1 MTTLFKTLKDDWSI
15 SATVAGFLAVL
26 ISYSGPLIIF
36 FQAAQKAEVS
46 NAMMVSWI
54 WGISIGAAV
63 AGIFLS
69 IKFKVP
75 VITAWSAPG
84 TALLVTLFPHIS
96 LNEAIAAYITTA
108 IVIFFIGITGYF
120 DKLLK
125 WIPQDVAAGMMAGI
139 LFQFGVGLFTASDSM
154 PIIVFSMLLIFLIAK
169 RLTPRYA
176 MIWVLITGIV
186 LSLALGKMNPV
197 TFDFNLAIPQW
208 ITPEWTWNATLNLT
222 LPLILVSLTGQ
233 FLPGMAIMRLSGY
246 DTPAKP
252 IITATSIASLAVAC
266 VGGIT
271 IVLASITAALC
282 MGKDAHELK
291 EKRYIA
297 GIANGLFYI
306 LGGLFAGSIVMLF
319 SLLPK
324 ELVAALAG
332 LALLGA
338 IATNISAAMK
348 SDEHRDAAL
357 ITFLATASGMHFLGL
372 SSVFWGICIGV
383 IAHLILSKKPTLTPS
398 DTQFVPNVQALDQ
411 PVQNIQLQN
420 IQPKDDRSSPQT
432 TSSSIISKAN
442 GS

>member
-1 MTTLFKTLKDDWSI
+1 MTTLFKTLKNDWSI

-36 FQAAQKAEVS
+36 FQAAQRAHVS
-46 NAMMVSWI
+46 TDMMVSWI

-63 AGIFLS
+63 SGIYLS
-69 IKFKVP
+69 IKYKTP

-84 TALLVTLFPHIS
+84 TALLVTLFPNIS
-96 LNEAIAAYITTA
+96 LNEAVAAYITSA
-108 IVIFFIGITGYF
+108 IFIFLIGITGYF

-139 LFQFGVGLFTASDSM
+139 LFQFGISLFTASDSM
-154 PIIVFSMLLIFLIAK
+154 PLIVFSMLIVFLIAK
-169 RLTPRYA
+169 RLMPRYT
-176 MIWVLITGIV
+176 MIWVLAAGV
-186 LSLALGKMNPV
+186 LLSLILGKMNPV
-197 TFDFNLAIPQW
+197 DVSFNLAIPQW
-208 ITPEWTWNATLNLT
+208 ISPEWTWNSTLNLAV
-222 LPLILVSLTGQ
+222 PLILVSLTGQ
-233 FLPGMAIMRLSGY
+233 FLPGMAIMKLSGY

-297 GIANGLFYI
+297 GIANGIFYI

-338 IATNISAAMK
+338 IATNISVAMK
-348 SDEHRDAAL
+348 NNGQRDAAL
-357 ITFLATASGMHFLGL
+357 ITFLASASGMHFLGL

-383 IAHLILSKKPTLTPS
+383 IAHFILTP
-398 DTQFVPNVQALDQ
+398 
-411 PVQNIQLQN
+411 
-420 IQPKDDRSSPQT
+420 RSTP
-432 TSSSIISKAN
+432 A
-442 GS
+442 

>member
-1 MTTLFKTLKDDWSI
+1 MATLFKTLKNDWSI

-36 FQAAQKAEVS
+36 FQAAQRAHVS
-46 NAMMVSWI
+46 TDMMVSWI

-63 AGIFLS
+63 SGIYLS
-69 IKFKVP
+69 IKYKTP

-84 TALLVTLFPHIS
+84 TALLVTLFPNIS
-96 LNEAIAAYITTA
+96 LNEAVAAYITSA
-108 IVIFFIGITGYF
+108 IVIFLIGITGYF

-139 LFQFGVGLFTASDSM
+139 LFQFGISLFTASDSM
-154 PIIVFSMLLIFLIAK
+154 PLIVFSMLIVFLIAK
-169 RLTPRYA
+169 RLMPRYT
-176 MIWVLITGIV
+176 MIWVLAAGV
-186 LSLALGKMNPV
+186 LLSLILGKMNPV
-197 TFDFNLAIPQW
+197 DVSFNLAIPQW
-208 ITPEWTWNATLNLT
+208 ISPEWSWNSTLNLAV
-222 LPLILVSLTGQ
+222 PLILVSLTGQ
-233 FLPGMAIMRLSGY
+233 FLPGMAIMKLSGY
-246 DTPAKP
+246 DTPAKS

-297 GIANGLFYI
+297 GIANGIFYI

-338 IATNISAAMK
+338 IATNISVAMK
-348 SDEHRDAAL
+348 NDGQRDAAL
-357 ITFLATASGMHFLGL
+357 ITFLASASGMHFLGL

-383 IAHLILSKKPTLTPS
+383 IAHFILTP
-398 DTQFVPNVQALDQ
+398 
-411 PVQNIQLQN
+411 
-420 IQPKDDRSSPQT
+420 RSTPA
-432 TSSSIISKAN
+432 AN
-442 GS
+442 

>member
-1 MTTLFKTLKDDWSI
+1 MATLFKTLKNDWSI

-36 FQAAQKAEVS
+36 FQAAQRAHVS
-46 NAMMVSWI
+46 TDMMVSWI
-54 WGISIGAAV
+54 WGISIGAAIS
-63 AGIFLS
+63 GIYLS
-69 IKFKVP
+69 IKYKTP

-84 TALLVTLFPHIS
+84 TALLVTLFPNVS
-96 LNEAIAAYITTA
+96 LNEAVAAYITSA
-108 IVIFFIGITGYF
+108 IVIFLIGVTGYF

-139 LFQFGVGLFTASDSM
+139 LFQFGISLFTASDSM
-154 PIIVFSMLLIFLIAK
+154 PFIVFSMLIVFLIAK
-169 RLTPRYA
+169 RLMPRYT
-176 MIWVLITGIV
+176 MIWVLAAGV
-186 LSLALGKMNPV
+186 LLSLILGKMNPV
-197 TFDFNLAIPQW
+197 DVSFSLAIPQW
-208 ITPEWTWNATLNLT
+208 ISPEWTWNSTLNLAI
-222 LPLILVSLTGQ
+222 PLILVSLTGQ
-233 FLPGMAIMRLSGY
+233 FLPGMAIMKLSGY

-297 GIANGLFYI
+297 GIANGIFYI

-338 IATNISAAMK
+338 IATNISVAMK
-348 SDEHRDAAL
+348 NDGQRDAAL
-357 ITFLATASGMHFLGL
+357 ITFLASASGMHFLGL

-383 IAHLILSKKPTLTPS
+383 IAHFILTP
-398 DTQFVPNVQALDQ
+398 
-411 PVQNIQLQN
+411 
-420 IQPKDDRSSPQT
+420 RST
-432 TSSSIISKAN
+432 LATN
-442 GS
+442 

>member
-1 MTTLFKTLKDDWSI
+1 MATLLKTLKDDWSI

-36 FQAAQKAEVS
+36 FQAAQKAQVS
-46 NAMMVSWI
+46 SAMMISWI

-69 IKFKVP
+69 IKYKVP
-75 VITAWSAPG
+75 IITAWSAPG

-96 LNEAIAAYITTA
+96 LNEAVAAYITSA
-108 IVIFFIGITGYF
+108 VVIFLVGITGYF
-120 DKLLK
+120 DKLLR

-139 LFQFGVGLFTASDSM
+139 LFQFGLGLFTASDSM
-154 PIIVFSMLLIFLIAK
+154 PIIVFGMLAVFLVAK
-169 RLTPRYA
+169 RLVPRYA
-176 MIWVLITGIV
+176 MVWVLICGV
-186 LSLALGKMNPV
+186 GLSLFLGKMNPV
-197 TFDFNLAIPQW
+197 DVHFSLAIPQFISPQW
-208 ITPEWTWNATLNLT
+208 SWNSTLNLAI
-222 LPLILVSLTGQ
+222 PLILVSLSGQ
-233 FLPGMAIMRLSGY
+233 FLPGMAMMKISGY

-297 GIANGLFYI
+297 GIANGIFYI

-338 IATNISAAMK
+338 IGTNITVAMK
-348 SDEHRDAAL
+348 SDAHRDAAL

-383 IAHLILSKKPTLTPS
+383 IAHLVLSKPAAKTT
-398 DTQFVPNVQALDQ
+398 A
-411 PVQNIQLQN
+411 
-420 IQPKDDRSSPQT
+420 
-432 TSSSIISKAN
+432 TSSTQDS
-442 GS
+442 

>member
-1 MTTLFKTLKDDWSI
+1 MATLLKTLKNDWSI

-36 FQAAQKAEVS
+36 FQAAQRAHVS
-46 NAMMVSWI
+46 TDMMVSWI

-63 AGIFLS
+63 SGIYLS
-69 IKFKVP
+69 IKYKTP

-84 TALLVTLFPHIS
+84 TALLVTLFPNVS
-96 LNEAIAAYITTA
+96 LNEAVAAYITSA
-108 IVIFFIGITGYF
+108 VVIFLIGVTGYF

-139 LFQFGVGLFTASDSM
+139 LFQFGIGLFTASDSM
-154 PIIVFSMLLIFLIAK
+154 PFIVFSMLIVFLIAK
-169 RLTPRYA
+169 RLMPRYT
-176 MIWVLITGIV
+176 MIWVLAAGV
-186 LSLALGKMNPV
+186 LLSLILGKMNPV
-197 TFDFNLAIPQW
+197 DVSFSLAIPQW
-208 ITPEWTWNATLNLT
+208 ISPEWTWNSTLNLAV
-222 LPLILVSLTGQ
+222 PLILVSLTGQ
-233 FLPGMAIMRLSGY
+233 FLPGMAIMKLSGY

-252 IITATSIASLAVAC
+252 IISVTSIASLAVAC

-297 GIANGLFYI
+297 GIANGIFYI

-338 IATNISAAMK
+338 IATNISVAMRND
-348 SDEHRDAAL
+348 SQRDAAL

-383 IAHLILSKKPTLTPS
+383 IAHFILTP
-398 DTQFVPNVQALDQ
+398 
-411 PVQNIQLQN
+411 
-420 IQPKDDRSSPQT
+420 RSTPAT
-432 TSSSIISKAN
+432 N
-442 GS
+442 

>member
-1 MTTLFKTLKDDWSI
+1 MATLLKTLKDDWSI

-36 FQAAQKAEVS
+36 FQAAQKAQVS
-46 NAMMVSWI
+46 SAMMISWI

-69 IKFKVP
+69 IKYKVP
-75 VITAWSAPG
+75 IITAWSAPG

-96 LNEAIAAYITTA
+96 LNEAVAAYITSA
-108 IVIFFIGITGYF
+108 VVIFLVGITGYF
-120 DKLLK
+120 DKLLR

-139 LFQFGVGLFTASDSM
+139 LFQFGLGLFTASDSM
-154 PIIVFSMLLIFLIAK
+154 PTIVFGMLAVFLVAK
-169 RLTPRYA
+169 RLVPRYA
-176 MIWVLITGIV
+176 MVWVLVCGV
-186 LSLALGKMNPV
+186 GLSLFLGKMNPV
-197 TFDFNLAIPQW
+197 DVHFSLAIPQFIRPQW
-208 ITPEWTWNATLNLT
+208 SWNSTLNLAI
-222 LPLILVSLTGQ
+222 PLILVSLSGQ
-233 FLPGMAIMRLSGY
+233 FLPGMAMMKISGY

-297 GIANGLFYI
+297 GIANGIFYI

-338 IATNISAAMK
+338 IGTNITVAMK
-348 SDEHRDAAL
+348 SDAHRDAAL

-383 IAHLILSKKPTLTPS
+383 IAHLVLSKPATKTT
-398 DTQFVPNVQALDQ
+398 A
-411 PVQNIQLQN
+411 
-420 IQPKDDRSSPQT
+420 
-432 TSSSIISKAN
+432 TSST
-442 GS
+442 

>member
-1 MTTLFKTLKDDWSI
+1 MATLFKTLKNDWSI

-36 FQAAQKAEVS
+36 FQAAQRAHVS
-46 NAMMVSWI
+46 TDMMVSWI

-63 AGIFLS
+63 SGIYLS
-69 IKFKVP
+69 IKYKTP

-84 TALLVTLFPHIS
+84 TALLVTLFPNIS
-96 LNEAIAAYITTA
+96 LNEAVAAYITSA
-108 IVIFFIGITGYF
+108 IVIFLIGITGYF

-139 LFQFGVGLFTASDSM
+139 LFQFGISLFTASDSM
-154 PIIVFSMLLIFLIAK
+154 PLIVFSMLIVFLIAK
-169 RLTPRYA
+169 RLMPRYT
-176 MIWVLITGIV
+176 MIWVLAAGV
-186 LSLALGKMNPV
+186 LLSLILGKMNPV
-197 TFDFNLAIPQW
+197 DVSFNLAIPQW
-208 ITPEWTWNATLNLT
+208 ISPEWTWNSTLNLAV
-222 LPLILVSLTGQ
+222 PLILVSLTGQ
-233 FLPGMAIMRLSGY
+233 FLPGMAIMKLSGY

-297 GIANGLFYI
+297 GIANGIFYI

-338 IATNISAAMK
+338 IATNISVAMK
-348 SDEHRDAAL
+348 NDGQRDAAL
-357 ITFLATASGMHFLGL
+357 ITFLASASGMHLLGL

-383 IAHLILSKKPTLTPS
+383 IAHFILTP
-398 DTQFVPNVQALDQ
+398 
-411 PVQNIQLQN
+411 
-420 IQPKDDRSSPQT
+420 RSTPAT
-432 TSSSIISKAN
+432 N
-442 GS
+442 

>member
-1 MTTLFKTLKDDWSI
+1 MATLFKTLKNDWSI

-36 FQAAQKAEVS
+36 FQAAQRAHVS
-46 NAMMVSWI
+46 TDMMVSWI

-63 AGIFLS
+63 SGIYLS
-69 IKFKVP
+69 IKYKTP

-84 TALLVTLFPHIS
+84 TALLVTLFPNVS
-96 LNEAIAAYITTA
+96 LNEAVAAYITSA
-108 IVIFFIGITGYF
+108 IVIFLIGITGYF

-139 LFQFGVGLFTASDSM
+139 LFQFGIGLFTASDSM
-154 PIIVFSMLLIFLIAK
+154 PFIVFSMLIVFLIAK
-169 RLTPRYA
+169 RLIPRYT
-176 MIWVLITGIV
+176 MIWVLAAGV
-186 LSLALGKMNPV
+186 LLSLFLGKMNPV
-197 TFDFNLAIPQW
+197 DVSFSLAIPQW
-208 ITPEWTWNATLNLT
+208 ISPEWTWNSTLNLAV
-222 LPLILVSLTGQ
+222 PLILVSLTGQ
-233 FLPGMAIMRLSGY
+233 FLPGMAIMKLSGY
-246 DTPAKP
+246 DTQAKP
-252 IITATSIASLAVAC
+252 IITVTSIASLAVAC

-297 GIANGLFYI
+297 GIANGIFYI

-338 IATNISAAMK
+338 IATNISVAMK
-348 SDEHRDAAL
+348 NDNQRDAAL

-383 IAHLILSKKPTLTPS
+383 IAHFILTP
-398 DTQFVPNVQALDQ
+398 
-411 PVQNIQLQN
+411 
-420 IQPKDDRSSPQT
+420 RS
-432 TSSSIISKAN
+432 TSATN
-442 GS
+442 

>member
-1 MTTLFKTLKDDWSI
+1 MATLFKTLKNDWSI

-36 FQAAQKAEVS
+36 FQAAQRAHVS
-46 NAMMVSWI
+46 TDMIVSWI

-63 AGIFLS
+63 SGIYLS
-69 IKFKVP
+69 IKYKTP

-84 TALLVTLFPHIS
+84 TALLVTLFPNIS
-96 LNEAIAAYITTA
+96 LNEAVAAYITSA
-108 IVIFFIGITGYF
+108 IVIFLIGITGYF

-139 LFQFGVGLFTASDSM
+139 LFQFGISLFTASDSM
-154 PIIVFSMLLIFLIAK
+154 PLIVFSMLIVFLIAK
-169 RLTPRYA
+169 RLMPRYT
-176 MIWVLITGIV
+176 MIWVLAAGV
-186 LSLALGKMNPV
+186 LLSLILGKMNPV
-197 TFDFNLAIPQW
+197 DVNFNLAIPQW
-208 ITPEWTWNATLNLT
+208 ISPEWTWNSTLNLAV
-222 LPLILVSLTGQ
+222 PLILVSLTGQ
-233 FLPGMAIMRLSGY
+233 FLPGMAIMKLSGY

-297 GIANGLFYI
+297 GIANGIFYI

-338 IATNISAAMK
+338 IATNISVAMK
-348 SDEHRDAAL
+348 NDGQRDAAL
-357 ITFLATASGMHFLGL
+357 ITFLASASGMHFLGL

-383 IAHLILSKKPTLTPS
+383 IAHFILTP
-398 DTQFVPNVQALDQ
+398 
-411 PVQNIQLQN
+411 
-420 IQPKDDRSSPQT
+420 RSTPAT
-432 TSSSIISKAN
+432 N
-442 GS
+442 

>member
-1 MTTLFKTLKDDWSI
+1 MATLFKTLKNDWSI
-15 SATVAGFLAVL
+15 STTVAGFLAVL

-36 FQAAQKAEVS
+36 FQAAQRAHVS
-46 NAMMVSWI
+46 TDMMVSWI

-63 AGIFLS
+63 SGIYLS
-69 IKFKVP
+69 IKYKTP

-84 TALLVTLFPHIS
+84 TALLVTLFPNVS
-96 LNEAIAAYITTA
+96 LNEAVAAYITSA
-108 IVIFFIGITGYF
+108 IVIFLIGVTGYF

-139 LFQFGVGLFTASDSM
+139 LFQFGISLFTASDSM
-154 PIIVFSMLLIFLIAK
+154 PFIVFSMLIVFLIAK
-169 RLTPRYA
+169 RLMPRYT
-176 MIWVLITGIV
+176 MIWVLAAGV
-186 LSLALGKMNPV
+186 LLSLILGKMNPV
-197 TFDFNLAIPQW
+197 DVSFSLAIPQW
-208 ITPEWTWNATLNLT
+208 ISPEWTWNSTLNLAI
-222 LPLILVSLTGQ
+222 PLILVSLTGQ
-233 FLPGMAIMRLSGY
+233 FLPGMAIMKLSGY

-297 GIANGLFYI
+297 GIANGIFYI

-338 IATNISAAMK
+338 IATNISVAMK
-348 SDEHRDAAL
+348 NDGQRDAAL
-357 ITFLATASGMHFLGL
+357 ITFLASASGMHFLGL

-383 IAHLILSKKPTLTPS
+383 IAHFILTP
-398 DTQFVPNVQALDQ
+398 
-411 PVQNIQLQN
+411 
-420 IQPKDDRSSPQT
+420 RSTPAT
-432 TSSSIISKAN
+432 N
-442 GS
+442 

>member
-1 MTTLFKTLKDDWSI
+1 MAPLFKTLKNDWSI

-36 FQAAQKAEVS
+36 FQAAQRAHVS
-46 NAMMVSWI
+46 TDMMVSWI
-54 WGISIGAAV
+54 WGISIGAAIS
-63 AGIFLS
+63 GIYLS
-69 IKFKVP
+69 IKYKTP

-84 TALLVTLFPHIS
+84 TALLVTLFPNVS
-96 LNEAIAAYITTA
+96 LNEAVAAYITSA
-108 IVIFFIGITGYF
+108 IVIFLIGVTGYF

-139 LFQFGVGLFTASDSM
+139 LFQFGISLFTASDSM
-154 PIIVFSMLLIFLIAK
+154 PFIVFSMLIVFLIAK
-169 RLTPRYA
+169 RLMPRYT
-176 MIWVLITGIV
+176 MIWVLAAGV
-186 LSLALGKMNPV
+186 LLSLILGKMNPV
-197 TFDFNLAIPQW
+197 DVSFSLAIPQW
-208 ITPEWTWNATLNLT
+208 ISPEWTWNSTLNLAI
-222 LPLILVSLTGQ
+222 PLILVSLTGQ
-233 FLPGMAIMRLSGY
+233 FLPGMAIMKLSGY

-297 GIANGLFYI
+297 GIANGIFYI

-338 IATNISAAMK
+338 IATNISVAMK
-348 SDEHRDAAL
+348 NDGQRDAAL
-357 ITFLATASGMHFLGL
+357 ITFLASASGMHFLGL

-383 IAHLILSKKPTLTPS
+383 IAHFILTP
-398 DTQFVPNVQALDQ
+398 
-411 PVQNIQLQN
+411 
-420 IQPKDDRSSPQT
+420 RSTPAT
-432 TSSSIISKAN
+432 N
-442 GS
+442 

>member
-1 MTTLFKTLKDDWSI
+1 MATLLKTLKNDWSI

-36 FQAAQKAEVS
+36 FQAAQRAHVS
-46 NAMMVSWI
+46 TDMMVSWI

-63 AGIFLS
+63 SGIYLS
-69 IKFKVP
+69 IKYKTP

-96 LNEAIAAYITTA
+96 LNEAVAAYITSA
-108 IVIFFIGITGYF
+108 VVIFLIGVTGYF

-139 LFQFGVGLFTASDSM
+139 LFQFGIGLFTASDSM
-154 PIIVFSMLLIFLIAK
+154 PFIVFSMLIVFLIAK
-169 RLTPRYA
+169 RLMPRYT
-176 MIWVLITGIV
+176 MIWVLAAGV
-186 LSLALGKMNPV
+186 LLSLILGKMNPV
-197 TFDFNLAIPQW
+197 DVSFSLAIPQW
-208 ITPEWTWNATLNLT
+208 ISPEWTWNSTLNLT
-222 LPLILVSLTGQ
+222 VPLILVSLTGQ
-233 FLPGMAIMRLSGY
+233 FLPGMAIMKLSGY

-252 IITATSIASLAVAC
+252 IISVTSIASLAVAC

-297 GIANGLFYI
+297 GIANGIFYI

-338 IATNISAAMK
+338 IATNISVAMK
-348 SDEHRDAAL
+348 NDSQRDAAL

-383 IAHLILSKKPTLTPS
+383 IAHFILTP
-398 DTQFVPNVQALDQ
+398 
-411 PVQNIQLQN
+411 
-420 IQPKDDRSSPQT
+420 RSTPAT
-432 TSSSIISKAN
+432 N
-442 GS
+442 

>member
-1 MTTLFKTLKDDWSI
+1 MATLFKTLKNDWSI

-36 FQAAQKAEVS
+36 FQAAQRAHVS
-46 NAMMVSWI
+46 TDMMVSWI

-63 AGIFLS
+63 SGIYLS
-69 IKFKVP
+69 IKYKTP

-84 TALLVTLFPHIS
+84 TALLVTLFPNIS
-96 LNEAIAAYITTA
+96 LNEAVAAYITSA
-108 IVIFFIGITGYF
+108 IVIFLIGVTGYF

-139 LFQFGVGLFTASDSM
+139 LFQFGISLFTASDSM
-154 PIIVFSMLLIFLIAK
+154 PLIVFSMLIVFLVAK
-169 RLTPRYA
+169 RLMPRYT
-176 MIWVLITGIV
+176 MIWVLAAGV
-186 LSLALGKMNPV
+186 LLSLILGKMNPV
-197 TFDFNLAIPQW
+197 DVSFNLAIPQW
-208 ITPEWTWNATLNLT
+208 ISPEWTWNSTLNLAV
-222 LPLILVSLTGQ
+222 PLILVSLTGQ
-233 FLPGMAIMRLSGY
+233 FLPGMAIMKLSGY

-266 VGGIT
+266 IGGIT

-297 GIANGLFYI
+297 GIANGIFYI

-338 IATNISAAMK
+338 IATNISVAMK
-348 SDEHRDAAL
+348 NDGQRDAAL
-357 ITFLATASGMHFLGL
+357 ITFLASASGMHFLGL

-383 IAHLILSKKPTLTPS
+383 IAHFILTP
-398 DTQFVPNVQALDQ
+398 
-411 PVQNIQLQN
+411 
-420 IQPKDDRSSPQT
+420 RSTPAT
-432 TSSSIISKAN
+432 N
-442 GS
+442 

>member
-1 MTTLFKTLKDDWSI
+1 MTTLFKSLKDDWSV

-36 FQAAQKAEVS
+36 FQAAQKANVDPS
-46 NAMMVSWI
+46 MMISWI

-69 IKFKVP
+69 IKYKVP

-84 TALLVTLFPHIS
+84 TALLVTLFPNIS
-96 LNEAIAAYITTA
+96 LNEAVAAYITA
-108 IVIFFIGITGYF
+108 ALVILFIGLTGYF

-125 WIPQDVAAGMMAGI
+125 WIPQSIAAGMMAGI
-139 LFQFGVGLFTASDSM
+139 LFQFGLGLFTATNSM
-154 PIIVFSMLLIFLIAK
+154 PLIVFGMLLVFLVSK
-169 RLTPRYA
+169 RVSPRYS
-176 MIWVLITGIV
+176 MVWVLLAGV
-186 LSLALGKMNPV
+186 LLSLILGKMNPV
-197 TFDFNLAIPQW
+197 TVDFSLAIPQW
-208 ITPEWTWNATLNLT
+208 INPEWSINGMLNLAI
-222 LPLILVSLTGQ
+222 PLILVSLSGQ
-233 FLPGMAIMRLSGY
+233 FLPGMAIMKLSGY

-252 IITATSIASLAVAC
+252 IITTTSIASLAVAC

-291 EKRYIA
+291 DKRYIA
-297 GIANGLFYI
+297 GIANGVFYI

-338 IATNISAAMK
+338 IATNVSVAMK
-348 SDEHRDAAL
+348 DESERDAAL

-372 SSVFWGICIGV
+372 SSVFWGICIGLV
-383 IAHLILSKKPTLTPS
+383 AHLLLSKPKTGPTVSNTVSLS
-398 DTQFVPNVQALDQ
+398 
-411 PVQNIQLQN
+411 
-420 IQPKDDRSSPQT
+420 QT
-432 TSSSIISKAN
+432 ETK
-442 GS
+442 

>member
-1 MTTLFKTLKDDWSI
+1 MATLFKRLKNDWSI

-36 FQAAQKAEVS
+36 FQAAQRAHVS
-46 NAMMVSWI
+46 TDMMVSWI

-63 AGIFLS
+63 SGIYLS
-69 IKFKVP
+69 IKYKTP

-84 TALLVTLFPHIS
+84 TALLVTLFPNIS
-96 LNEAIAAYITTA
+96 LNEAVAAYITSA
-108 IVIFFIGITGYF
+108 IVIFLIGITGYF

-139 LFQFGVGLFTASDSM
+139 LFQFGISLFTASDSM
-154 PIIVFSMLLIFLIAK
+154 PLIVFSMLIVFLIAK
-169 RLTPRYA
+169 RLMPRYT
-176 MIWVLITGIV
+176 MIWVLAAGV
-186 LSLALGKMNPV
+186 LLSLILGKMNPV
-197 TFDFNLAIPQW
+197 DVSFSLAIPQW
-208 ITPEWTWNATLNLT
+208 ISPEWTWNSTLNLAV
-222 LPLILVSLTGQ
+222 PLILVSLTGQ
-233 FLPGMAIMRLSGY
+233 FLPGMAIMKLSGY

-297 GIANGLFYI
+297 GIANGIFYI

-338 IATNISAAMK
+338 IATNISVAMK
-348 SDEHRDAAL
+348 NDGQRDAAL
-357 ITFLATASGMHFLGL
+357 ITFLASASGMHFLGL

-383 IAHLILSKKPTLTPS
+383 IAHFILTP
-398 DTQFVPNVQALDQ
+398 
-411 PVQNIQLQN
+411 
-420 IQPKDDRSSPQT
+420 RSTPAT
-432 TSSSIISKAN
+432 N
-442 GS
+442 

>member
-1 MTTLFKTLKDDWSI
+1 MATLLKTLKNDWSI

-36 FQAAQKAEVS
+36 FQAAQRAHVS
-46 NAMMVSWI
+46 TDMMVSWI

-63 AGIFLS
+63 SGIYLS
-69 IKFKVP
+69 IKYKTP

-84 TALLVTLFPHIS
+84 TALLVTLFPNVS
-96 LNEAIAAYITTA
+96 LNEAVAAYITSA
-108 IVIFFIGITGYF
+108 IVIFLIGFTGYF

-139 LFQFGVGLFTASDSM
+139 LFQFGIGLFTASDSM
-154 PIIVFSMLLIFLIAK
+154 PFIVFSMLIVFLIAK
-169 RLTPRYA
+169 RLMPRYT
-176 MIWVLITGIV
+176 MIWVLAAGV
-186 LSLALGKMNPV
+186 LLSLILGKMNPV
-197 TFDFNLAIPQW
+197 DVSFSLAIPQW
-208 ITPEWTWNATLNLT
+208 ISPEWTWNSTLNLAV
-222 LPLILVSLTGQ
+222 PLILVSLTGQ
-233 FLPGMAIMRLSGY
+233 FLPGMAIMKLSGY

-252 IITATSIASLAVAC
+252 IITVTSIASLAVAC

-282 MGKDAHELK
+282 MGKDTHELK

-297 GIANGLFYI
+297 GIANGIFYI

-338 IATNISAAMK
+338 IATNISVAMK
-348 SDEHRDAAL
+348 NDSQRDAAL

-383 IAHLILSKKPTLTPS
+383 IAHFILTP
-398 DTQFVPNVQALDQ
+398 
-411 PVQNIQLQN
+411 
-420 IQPKDDRSSPQT
+420 RSTPT
-432 TSSSIISKAN
+432 TH
-442 GS
+442 

>member
-1 MTTLFKTLKDDWSI
+1 MATLLKTLKDDWSI

-36 FQAAQKAEVS
+36 FQAAQKAQVS
-46 NAMMVSWI
+46 SAMMISWI

-69 IKFKVP
+69 IKYKVP
-75 VITAWSAPG
+75 IITAWSAPG

-96 LNEAIAAYITTA
+96 LNEAVAAYITSA
-108 IVIFFIGITGYF
+108 VVIFLVGITGYF
-120 DKLLK
+120 DKLLR

-139 LFQFGVGLFTASDSM
+139 LFQFGLGLFTASDSM
-154 PIIVFSMLLIFLIAK
+154 PTIVFGMLAVFLIAK
-169 RLTPRYA
+169 RLVPRYA
-176 MIWVLITGIV
+176 MVWVLVCGV
-186 LSLALGKMNPV
+186 GLSLFLGKMNPV
-197 TFDFNLAIPQW
+197 DVHFSLAIPQFIRPQW
-208 ITPEWTWNATLNLT
+208 SWNSTLNLAI
-222 LPLILVSLTGQ
+222 PLILVSLSGQ
-233 FLPGMAIMRLSGY
+233 FLPGMAMIKISGY

-297 GIANGLFYI
+297 GIANGIFYI

-338 IATNISAAMK
+338 IGTNITVAMK
-348 SDEHRDAAL
+348 SDAHRDAAL

-383 IAHLILSKKPTLTPS
+383 IAHLVLSKPAAKTT
-398 DTQFVPNVQALDQ
+398 A
-411 PVQNIQLQN
+411 
-420 IQPKDDRSSPQT
+420 
-432 TSSSIISKAN
+432 TSST
-442 GS
+442 

>member
-1 MTTLFKTLKDDWSI
+1 MANLFKTLKDDWSL

-26 ISYSGPLIIF
+26 ISYAGPLIIF
-36 FQAAQKAEVS
+36 FQAAQKAQVS
-46 NAMMVSWI
+46 NTMMISWI
-54 WGISIGAAV
+54 WGISIGAAA

-69 IKFKVP
+69 IKYKVP

-96 LNEAIAAYITTA
+96 LNEAVAAYITSA
-108 IVIFFIGITGYF
+108 VVIFLIGITGYF
-120 DKLLK
+120 DKLLAF
-125 WIPQDVAAGMMAGI
+125 IPQAIAAGMMAGI
-139 LFQFGVGLFTASDSM
+139 LFQFGLGLFTATDRM
-154 PIIVFSMLLIFLIAK
+154 PIIVFGMLIIFLLTK
-169 RLTPRYA
+169 RLTPRYS
-176 MIWVLITGIV
+176 MVWVLISGV
-186 LSLALGKMNPV
+186 FLSVFLGKMNPV
-197 TFDFNLAIPQW
+197 DVNFTLAIPQF
-208 ITPEWTWNATLNLT
+208 IAPEWTWNSTLNLT
-222 LPLILVSLTGQ
+222 IPLILVSLSGQ
-233 FLPGMAIMRLSGY
+233 FLPGMAIMKLSGY

-252 IITATSIASLAVAC
+252 IIAVTSIASLAVAC

-297 GIANGLFYI
+297 GIANGIFYI

-338 IATNISAAMK
+338 IATNISVAMK
-348 SDEHRDAAL
+348 NESHRDAAL
-357 ITFLATASGMHFLGL
+357 ITFLATSSGMHFLGL

-383 IAHLILSKKPTLTPS
+383 IAHLVLTKRE
-398 DTQFVPNVQALDQ
+398 PNITDL
-411 PVQNIQLQN
+411 P
-420 IQPKDDRSSPQT
+420 SPQ
-432 TSSSIISKAN
+432 SSKS
-442 GS
+442 

>member
-1 MTTLFKTLKDDWSI
+1 MATLLKTLKNDWSI

-36 FQAAQKAEVS
+36 FQAAQRAHVS
-46 NAMMVSWI
+46 TDMMVSWI

-63 AGIFLS
+63 SGIYLS
-69 IKFKVP
+69 IKYKTP

-84 TALLVTLFPHIS
+84 TALLVTLFPNVS
-96 LNEAIAAYITTA
+96 LNEAVAAYITSA
-108 IVIFFIGITGYF
+108 IVIFLIGVTGYF

-139 LFQFGVGLFTASDSM
+139 LFQFGIGLFTASDSM
-154 PIIVFSMLLIFLIAK
+154 PFIVFSMLIVFLIAK
-169 RLTPRYA
+169 RLMPRYT
-176 MIWVLITGIV
+176 MIWVLAAGV
-186 LSLALGKMNPV
+186 LLSLIFGKMNPV
-197 TFDFNLAIPQW
+197 DVSFSLAIPQW
-208 ITPEWTWNATLNLT
+208 ISPEWTWNSTLNLAV
-222 LPLILVSLTGQ
+222 PLILVSLTGQ
-233 FLPGMAIMRLSGY
+233 FLPGMAIMKLSGY

-252 IITATSIASLAVAC
+252 IITVTSIASLAVAC
-266 VGGIT
+266 IGGIT

-297 GIANGLFYI
+297 GIANGIFYI

-338 IATNISAAMK
+338 IATNISVAMK
-348 SDEHRDAAL
+348 NDRQRDAAL

-383 IAHLILSKKPTLTPS
+383 IAHFILTP
-398 DTQFVPNVQALDQ
+398 
-411 PVQNIQLQN
+411 
-420 IQPKDDRSSPQT
+420 RSAPIT
-432 TSSSIISKAN
+432 N
-442 GS
+442 

>member
-1 MTTLFKTLKDDWSI
+1 MATLFKTLKNDWSI

-36 FQAAQKAEVS
+36 FQAAQRAHVS
-46 NAMMVSWI
+46 TDMMVSWI

-63 AGIFLS
+63 SGIYLS
-69 IKFKVP
+69 IKYKTP

-84 TALLVTLFPHIS
+84 TALLVTLFPNIS
-96 LNEAIAAYITTA
+96 LNEAVAAYITSA
-108 IVIFFIGITGYF
+108 IVIFLIGITGYF

-125 WIPQDVAAGMMAGI
+125 WIPQDVAAGKMAGI
-139 LFQFGVGLFTASDSM
+139 LFQFGINLFTASDSM
-154 PIIVFSMLLIFLIAK
+154 PFIVFSMLIVFLIAK
-169 RLTPRYA
+169 RLMPRYT
-176 MIWVLITGIV
+176 MIWVLAAGV
-186 LSLALGKMNPV
+186 LLSLFLGKMNPV
-197 TFDFNLAIPQW
+197 DVSFNLAIPQW
-208 ITPEWTWNATLNLT
+208 ISPEWTWNSTLNLAV
-222 LPLILVSLTGQ
+222 PLILVSLTGQ
-233 FLPGMAIMRLSGY
+233 FLPGMAIMKLSGY

-252 IITATSIASLAVAC
+252 IITVTSIASLAVAC

-297 GIANGLFYI
+297 GIANGIFYI

-338 IATNISAAMK
+338 IATNIYVAMK
-348 SDEHRDAAL
+348 NDGQRDAAL

-383 IAHLILSKKPTLTPS
+383 IAHFILTP
-398 DTQFVPNVQALDQ
+398 
-411 PVQNIQLQN
+411 
-420 IQPKDDRSSPQT
+420 RSNPAT
-432 TSSSIISKAN
+432 N
-442 GS
+442 

>member
-1 MTTLFKTLKDDWSI
+1 MTTLFKSLKDDWSV

-36 FQAAQKAEVS
+36 FQAAQKANVDP
-46 NAMMVSWI
+46 NMMISWI

-69 IKFKVP
+69 IKYKVP

-84 TALLVTLFPHIS
+84 TALLVTLFPNIS
-96 LNEAIAAYITTA
+96 LNEAVAAYITA
-108 IVIFFIGITGYF
+108 ALVILVIGLTGYF

-125 WIPQDVAAGMMAGI
+125 WIPQSIAAGMMAGI
-139 LFQFGVGLFTASDSM
+139 LFQFGLGLFTATNSM
-154 PIIVFSMLLIFLIAK
+154 PLIVFGMVLVFLVSK
-169 RLTPRYA
+169 RINPRYS
-176 MIWVLITGIV
+176 MVWVLLAGV
-186 LSLALGKMNPV
+186 LLSLVLGKMNPV
-197 TFDFNLAIPQW
+197 TVDFSLAIPQW
-208 ITPEWTWNATLNLT
+208 ISPEWSINGMLNLAI
-222 LPLILVSLTGQ
+222 PLILVSLSGQ
-233 FLPGMAIMRLSGY
+233 FLPGMAIMKLSGY

-252 IITATSIASLAVAC
+252 IITTTSIASLAVAC

-291 EKRYIA
+291 DKRYIA
-297 GIANGLFYI
+297 GIANGVFYI

-338 IATNISAAMK
+338 IATNVSVAMK
-348 SDEHRDAAL
+348 DESERDAAL
-357 ITFLATASGMHFLGL
+357 ITFLASVSGMHFLGL
-372 SSVFWGICIGV
+372 SSVFWGICIGML
-383 IAHLILSKKPTLTPS
+383 AHFILSFK
-398 DTQFVPNVQALDQ
+398 
-411 PVQNIQLQN
+411 
-420 IQPKDDRSSPQT
+420 T
-432 TSSSIISKAN
+432 THSLKLKHSKV
-442 GS
+442 

>member
-1 MTTLFKTLKDDWSI
+1 MATLFKTLKNDWSI

-36 FQAAQKAEVS
+36 FQAAQRAHVS
-46 NAMMVSWI
+46 TDMMVSWI

-63 AGIFLS
+63 SGIYLS
-69 IKFKVP
+69 IKYKTP

-84 TALLVTLFPHIS
+84 TALLVTLFPNIS
-96 LNEAIAAYITTA
+96 LNEAVAAYITSA
-108 IVIFFIGITGYF
+108 IVIFLIGITGYF

-139 LFQFGVGLFTASDSM
+139 LFQFGISLFTASDSM
-154 PIIVFSMLLIFLIAK
+154 PLIVFSMLIVFLIAK
-169 RLTPRYA
+169 RLMPRYT
-176 MIWVLITGIV
+176 MIWVLAAGV
-186 LSLALGKMNPV
+186 LLSLILGKMNPV
-197 TFDFNLAIPQW
+197 DVNFNLAIPQW
-208 ITPEWTWNATLNLT
+208 ISPEWTWNSTLNLAV
-222 LPLILVSLTGQ
+222 PLILVSLTGQ
-233 FLPGMAIMRLSGY
+233 FLPGMAIMKLSGY

-297 GIANGLFYI
+297 GIANGIFYI

-338 IATNISAAMK
+338 IATNISVAIK
-348 SDEHRDAAL
+348 NDGQRDAAL
-357 ITFLATASGMHFLGL
+357 ITFLASASGMHFLGL

-383 IAHLILSKKPTLTPS
+383 IAHFILTP
-398 DTQFVPNVQALDQ
+398 
-411 PVQNIQLQN
+411 
-420 IQPKDDRSSPQT
+420 RSTPAT
-432 TSSSIISKAN
+432 N
-442 GS
+442 

>member
-1 MTTLFKTLKDDWSI
+1 MATLFKTLKNDWSI

-36 FQAAQKAEVS
+36 FQAAQRAHVS
-46 NAMMVSWI
+46 TDMMVSWI

-63 AGIFLS
+63 SGIYLS
-69 IKFKVP
+69 IKYKTP

-84 TALLVTLFPHIS
+84 TALLVTLFPNVS
-96 LNEAIAAYITTA
+96 LNEAVAAYITSA
-108 IVIFFIGITGYF
+108 IVIFLIGVTGYF

-139 LFQFGVGLFTASDSM
+139 LFQFGIGLFTASDSM
-154 PIIVFSMLLIFLIAK
+154 PFIVFSMLIVFLIAK
-169 RLTPRYA
+169 RLMPRYT
-176 MIWVLITGIV
+176 MIWVLATGV
-186 LSLALGKMNPV
+186 LLSLILGKMNPV
-197 TFDFNLAIPQW
+197 DVSFSLAIPEW
-208 ITPEWTWNATLNLT
+208 ISPEWTWNSTLNLAV
-222 LPLILVSLTGQ
+222 PLILVSLTGQ
-233 FLPGMAIMRLSGY
+233 FLPGMAIMKLSGY

-297 GIANGLFYI
+297 GIANGIFYI

-338 IATNISAAMK
+338 IATNISVAMK
-348 SDEHRDAAL
+348 NDNQRDAAL

-383 IAHLILSKKPTLTPS
+383 IAHFILTP
-398 DTQFVPNVQALDQ
+398 
-411 PVQNIQLQN
+411 
-420 IQPKDDRSSPQT
+420 RS
-432 TSSSIISKAN
+432 TSATN
-442 GS
+442 

>member
-1 MTTLFKTLKDDWSI
+1 MATLFKTLKNDWSI

-36 FQAAQKAEVS
+36 FQAAQRAHVS
-46 NAMMVSWI
+46 TDMMVSWI
-54 WGISIGAAV
+54 WGISIGAAIS
-63 AGIFLS
+63 GIYLS
-69 IKFKVP
+69 IKYKTP

-84 TALLVTLFPHIS
+84 TALLVTLFPNIS
-96 LNEAIAAYITTA
+96 LNEAVAAYITSA
-108 IVIFFIGITGYF
+108 IVIFLIGITGYF

-139 LFQFGVGLFTASDSM
+139 LFQFGISLFTASDSM
-154 PIIVFSMLLIFLIAK
+154 PLIVFSMLIVFLIAK
-169 RLTPRYA
+169 RLMPRYT
-176 MIWVLITGIV
+176 MIWVLAAGV
-186 LSLALGKMNPV
+186 LLSLILGKMNPV
-197 TFDFNLAIPQW
+197 DVSFNLAIPQW
-208 ITPEWTWNATLNLT
+208 ISPEWTWNSTLNLAV
-222 LPLILVSLTGQ
+222 PLILVSLTGQ
-233 FLPGMAIMRLSGY
+233 FLPGMAIMKLSGY

-297 GIANGLFYI
+297 GIANGIFYI

-338 IATNISAAMK
+338 IATNISVAMK
-348 SDEHRDAAL
+348 NDGQRDAAL
-357 ITFLATASGMHFLGL
+357 ITFLASASGMHFLGL

-383 IAHLILSKKPTLTPS
+383 IAHFILTPRS
-398 DTQFVPNVQALDQ
+398 T
-411 PVQNIQLQN
+411 PVTN
-420 IQPKDDRSSPQT
+420 
-432 TSSSIISKAN
+432 
-442 GS
+442 

>member
-1 MTTLFKTLKDDWSI
+1 MATLLKTLKDDWSI

-36 FQAAQKAEVS
+36 FQAAQKAQVS
-46 NAMMVSWI
+46 SAMMISWI

-69 IKFKVP
+69 IKYKVP
-75 VITAWSAPG
+75 IITAWSAPG

-96 LNEAIAAYITTA
+96 LNEAVAAYITSA
-108 IVIFFIGITGYF
+108 VVIFLVGITGYF
-120 DKLLK
+120 DKLLR

-139 LFQFGVGLFTASDSM
+139 LFQFGLGLFTASDSM
-154 PIIVFSMLLIFLIAK
+154 PIIVFGMLAVFLVAK
-169 RLTPRYA
+169 RLVPRYA
-176 MIWVLITGIV
+176 MVWVLVCGV
-186 LSLALGKMNPV
+186 GLSLFLGKMNPV
-197 TFDFNLAIPQW
+197 DVHFSLAIPQFIRPQW
-208 ITPEWTWNATLNLT
+208 SWNSTLNLAI
-222 LPLILVSLTGQ
+222 PLILVSLSGQ
-233 FLPGMAIMRLSGY
+233 FLPGMAMMKISGY

-297 GIANGLFYI
+297 GIANGIFYI

-338 IATNISAAMK
+338 IGTNITVAMK
-348 SDEHRDAAL
+348 SDAHRDAAL

-383 IAHLILSKKPTLTPS
+383 IAHLVLSKPAAKTT
-398 DTQFVPNVQALDQ
+398 A
-411 PVQNIQLQN
+411 
-420 IQPKDDRSSPQT
+420 
-432 TSSSIISKAN
+432 TSST
-442 GS
+442 

>member
-1 MTTLFKTLKDDWSI
+1 MATLFKTLKNDWSI

-36 FQAAQKAEVS
+36 FQAAQRAHVS
-46 NAMMVSWI
+46 TDMMVSWI

-63 AGIFLS
+63 SGIYLS
-69 IKFKVP
+69 IKYKTP

-84 TALLVTLFPHIS
+84 TALLVTLFPNIS
-96 LNEAIAAYITTA
+96 LNEAVAAYITSA
-108 IVIFFIGITGYF
+108 IVIFLIGITGYF
-120 DKLLK
+120 DRLLK

-139 LFQFGVGLFTASDSM
+139 LFQFGISLFIASDSM
-154 PIIVFSMLLIFLIAK
+154 PLIVFSMLIVFLIAK
-169 RLTPRYA
+169 RLMPRYT
-176 MIWVLITGIV
+176 MIWVLAAGV
-186 LSLALGKMNPV
+186 LLSLILGKMNPV
-197 TFDFNLAIPQW
+197 DVSFNLAIPQW
-208 ITPEWTWNATLNLT
+208 ISPEWTWNSTLNLAV
-222 LPLILVSLTGQ
+222 PLTLVSLTGQ
-233 FLPGMAIMRLSGY
+233 FLPGMAIMKLSGY

-297 GIANGLFYI
+297 GIANGIFYI

-338 IATNISAAMK
+338 IATNISVAIK
-348 SDEHRDAAL
+348 NDGQRDAAL
-357 ITFLATASGMHFLGL
+357 ITFLASASGMHFLGL

-383 IAHLILSKKPTLTPS
+383 IAHFILTP
-398 DTQFVPNVQALDQ
+398 
-411 PVQNIQLQN
+411 
-420 IQPKDDRSSPQT
+420 RSTPAT
-432 TSSSIISKAN
+432 N
-442 GS
+442 

>member
-1 MTTLFKTLKDDWSI
+1 MATLFKTLKKDWSV

-36 FQAAQKAEVS
+36 FQAAQKAQVS
-46 NAMMVSWI
+46 SAMMISWI

-69 IKFKVP
+69 IKYKVP
-75 VITAWSAPG
+75 IITAWSAPG

-96 LNEAIAAYITTA
+96 LNEAVAAYITSA
-108 IVIFFIGITGYF
+108 VVIFLVGITGYF
-120 DKLLK
+120 DKLLR

-139 LFQFGVGLFTASDSM
+139 LFQFGLGLFTASDSM
-154 PIIVFSMLLIFLIAK
+154 PTIVFGMLAVFLVAK
-169 RLTPRYA
+169 RLVPRYA
-176 MIWVLITGIV
+176 MVWVLVCGV
-186 LSLALGKMNPV
+186 GLSLFLGKMNPV
-197 TFDFNLAIPQW
+197 DVHFSLAIPQFIRPQW
-208 ITPEWTWNATLNLT
+208 SWNSTLNLAI
-222 LPLILVSLTGQ
+222 PLILVSLSGQ
-233 FLPGMAIMRLSGY
+233 FLPGMAMMKISGY

-297 GIANGLFYI
+297 GIANGIFYI

-338 IATNISAAMK
+338 IGTNITVAMK
-348 SDEHRDAAL
+348 SDAHRDAAL

-383 IAHLILSKKPTLTPS
+383 IAHLVLSKPAAKTT
-398 DTQFVPNVQALDQ
+398 A
-411 PVQNIQLQN
+411 
-420 IQPKDDRSSPQT
+420 
-432 TSSSIISKAN
+432 TSST
-442 GS
+442 

>member
-1 MTTLFKTLKDDWSI
+1 MATLFKTLKNDWSI

-36 FQAAQKAEVS
+36 FQAAQRAHVS
-46 NAMMVSWI
+46 TDMMVSWI

-63 AGIFLS
+63 SGIYLS
-69 IKFKVP
+69 IKYKTP

-84 TALLVTLFPHIS
+84 TALLVTLFPNIS
-96 LNEAIAAYITTA
+96 LNEAVAAYITSA
-108 IVIFFIGITGYF
+108 IVIFLIGITGYF

-139 LFQFGVGLFTASDSM
+139 LFQFGINLFTASDSM
-154 PIIVFSMLLIFLIAK
+154 PFIVFSMLIVFLIAK
-169 RLTPRYA
+169 RLMPRYT
-176 MIWVLITGIV
+176 MIWVLAAGV
-186 LSLALGKMNPV
+186 LLSLILGKMNPV
-197 TFDFNLAIPQW
+197 DVSFNIAIPQW
-208 ITPEWTWNATLNLT
+208 ISPEWTWNSTLNLAV
-222 LPLILVSLTGQ
+222 PLILVSLTGQ
-233 FLPGMAIMRLSGY
+233 FLPGMAIMKLSGY

-297 GIANGLFYI
+297 GIANGIFYI

-338 IATNISAAMK
+338 IATNISVAMK
-348 SDEHRDAAL
+348 NDGQRDAAL

-383 IAHLILSKKPTLTPS
+383 IAHFILTP
-398 DTQFVPNVQALDQ
+398 
-411 PVQNIQLQN
+411 
-420 IQPKDDRSSPQT
+420 RSNPAT
-432 TSSSIISKAN
+432 N
-442 GS
+442 

>member
-1 MTTLFKTLKDDWSI
+1 MVTLFKTLKNDWSI

-36 FQAAQKAEVS
+36 FQAAQRAHVS
-46 NAMMVSWI
+46 TDMMVSWI

-63 AGIFLS
+63 SGIYLS
-69 IKFKVP
+69 IKYKTP

-84 TALLVTLFPHIS
+84 TALLVTLFPNVS
-96 LNEAIAAYITTA
+96 LNEAVAAYITSA
-108 IVIFFIGITGYF
+108 IVIFLIGVTGYF

-139 LFQFGVGLFTASDSM
+139 LFQFGIGLFTASDSM
-154 PIIVFSMLLIFLIAK
+154 PFIVFSMLIVFLIAK
-169 RLTPRYA
+169 RLMPRYT
-176 MIWVLITGIV
+176 MIWVLAAGV
-186 LSLALGKMNPV
+186 LLSLILGKMNPV
-197 TFDFNLAIPQW
+197 DVSFSLAIPQW
-208 ITPEWTWNATLNLT
+208 ISPEWTWNSTLNLAV
-222 LPLILVSLTGQ
+222 PLILVSLTGQ
-233 FLPGMAIMRLSGY
+233 FLPGMAIMKLSGY

-252 IITATSIASLAVAC
+252 IITVTSIASLAVAC

-297 GIANGLFYI
+297 GIANGIFYI

-338 IATNISAAMK
+338 IATNISVAMK
-348 SDEHRDAAL
+348 NDNQRDAAL

-383 IAHLILSKKPTLTPS
+383 IAHFILTPRS
-398 DTQFVPNVQALDQ
+398 T
-411 PVQNIQLQN
+411 PVTN
-420 IQPKDDRSSPQT
+420 
-432 TSSSIISKAN
+432 
-442 GS
+442 